1 MENFNYFYQEKS
13 QKKWKKFSNF
23 IKKNG
28 KMNIKDKPMLERKI
42 YKRISDFY
50 INNKNKALLITGARQ
65 VGKSYII
72 EAFGKEHYKSFIK
85 VDFIENPNLVKIF
98 DKAQSSEEILLR
110 LSAIYGDKM
119 IPGETLIFFDEIQE
133 YPNIIV
139 QIKYLL
145 ESGEYDY
152 ILSGSLLGTI
162 FKDIKSMPV
171 GYITIIQMFPLDFEE
186 FAKANNVS
194 DKVLHLLKQSFADKA
209 PLDEFIHRRML
220 SLFELYLIVGGMP
233 SVVETYIKTKN
244 LRRVAENQISIIEL
258 YKKDISKY
266 DKDEKLY
273 LQNIFELIP
282 SELNSKNKRFILKR
296 MNENAKFTKYN
307 NSFIWLKNAGVALT
321 TFVANEPKIPLI
333 LSKSANLFKLF
344 FNDVGLLAAMY
355 GNDIQLKILNHETN
369 INFGSI
375 YENLVAQE
383 LTAHGFDLYFYNNKK
398 LGEVDYLIES
408 DGKIIPIEVKS
419 GKDYYRHAAMDNLL
433 NNKDYKIESGYV
445 FCNHNIKVDKKTTY
459 YPIYMVMFLDKKQ
472 LPNDIIYNEDFSD
485 LNSLV

>member
-1 MENFNYFYQEKS
+1 
-13 QKKWKKFSNF
+13 
-23 IKKNG
+23 
-28 KMNIKDKPMLERKI
+28 MLERKI
-42 YKRISDFY
+42 YRKIIDFY
-50 INNKNKALLITGARQ
+50 KNNRNKALMITGARQ

-85 VDFIENPNLVKIF
+85 VDFIENPELVKVF
-98 DKAQSSEEILLR
+98 ENAKNSEEILLR
-110 LSAIYGDKM
+110 LSAILGDKM

-145 ESGEYDY
+145 ETSEYDY

-171 GYITIIQMFPLDFEE
+171 GYISIIQMYPLDFEE
-186 FAKANNVS
+186 FAKANNIS
-194 DKVLHLLKQSFADKA
+194 DKVLQLLKQSFTEKT
-209 PLDEFIHRRML
+209 PLDEYIHQRLL

-233 SVVETYIKTKN
+233 SVIETFIKTKN
-244 LRRVAENQISIIEL
+244 LRRVAENQTSIIEL

-282 SELNSKNKRFILKR
+282 SELNSKNKRFILKNL
-296 MNENAKFTKYN
+296 NENAKFTKYN
-307 NSFIWLKNAGVALT
+307 NSFLWIKNAGVALT
-321 TFVANEPKIPLI
+321 AFVANEPKIPLI

-369 INFGSI
+369 INFGAI

-383 LTAHGFDLYFYNNKK
+383 LTAHGYDLYFYNNKK
-398 LGEVDYLIES
+398 LGEVDFLLES
-408 DGKIIPIEVKS
+408 DGKVIPIEIKS

-433 NNKDYKIESGYV
+433 ANKDYNIESGFV
-445 FCNHNIKVDKKTTY
+445 FCNNNIKVDKKITN
-459 YPIYMVMFLDKKQ
+459 YPIYMIMFLEKKV
-472 LPNDIIYNEDFSD
+472 LPNDIMYTEDFSD

>member
-1 MENFNYFYQEKS
+1 
-13 QKKWKKFSNF
+13 
-23 IKKNG
+23 
-28 KMNIKDKPMLERKI
+28 MLERKI
-42 YKRISDFY
+42 YRKIIDFY
-50 INNKNKALLITGARQ
+50 KNNRNKALMITGARQ

-85 VDFIENPNLVKIF
+85 VDFIENPELVKVF
-98 DKAQSSEEILLR
+98 EKAKNSEEILLR
-110 LSAIYGDKM
+110 LSAIFGDKM

-145 ESGEYDY
+145 ETSEYDY

-171 GYITIIQMFPLDFEE
+171 GYITILQMYPLDFEE
-186 FAKANNVS
+186 FAKANNIS
-194 DKVLHLLKQSFADKA
+194 DKVFQLLRQSFTEKT
-209 PLDEFIHRRML
+209 PLDEYIHQRLL

-233 SVVETYIKTKN
+233 SVIETFIKTKN
-244 LRRVAENQISIIEL
+244 LRRVAENQTSIIEL

-282 SELNSKNKRFILKR
+282 SELNSKNKRFILKNL
-296 MNENAKFTKYN
+296 NENAKFTKYN
-307 NSFIWLKNAGVALT
+307 NSFLRIKNAGVALT
-321 TFVANEPKIPLI
+321 AFVANEPKIPLI

-369 INFGSI
+369 INFGAI

-383 LTAHGFDLYFYNNKK
+383 LTAHGYDLYFYNNKK
-398 LGEVDYLIES
+398 LGEVDFLLES
-408 DGKIIPIEVKS
+408 NGKVIPIEVKS

-433 NNKDYKIESGYV
+433 ANKDYNIESGFV
-445 FCNHNIKVDKKTTY
+445 FCNQNIKVDKKITY
-459 YPIYMVMFLDKKQ
+459 YPVYMIMFLEKKV
-472 LPNDIIYNEDFSD
+472 LPDDIMYTEDFSD

>member
-1 MENFNYFYQEKS
+1 
-13 QKKWKKFSNF
+13 
-23 IKKNG
+23 
-28 KMNIKDKPMLERKI
+28 MLERKI
-42 YKRISDFY
+42 YKRIEDFY
-50 INNKNKALLITGARQ
+50 KNNRNKALMITGARQ

-72 EAFGKEHYKSFIK
+72 EAFGKEQYKSFIK
-85 VDFIENPNLVKIF
+85 VDFIENPELVKIF
-98 DKAQSSEEILLR
+98 DKAINSEEILLR

-145 ESGEYDY
+145 ETSEYDY

-171 GYITIIQMFPLDFEE
+171 GYISIIQMYPLDFEE
-186 FAKANNVS
+186 FAKANNIS
-194 DKVLHLLKQSFADKA
+194 DKVLQLLKQSFTNKT
-209 PLDEFIHRRML
+209 PLDEYVHQRLL

-233 SVVETYIKTKN
+233 SVIETFINTKN
-244 LRRVAENQISIIEL
+244 LRRVAENQTSIIQL

-282 SELNSKNKRFILKR
+282 SELNSKNKRFILKNL
-296 MNENAKFTKYN
+296 NENAKFTKYN
-307 NSFIWLKNAGVALT
+307 NSFLWIKNAGVALT
-321 TFVANEPKIPLI
+321 AFVANEPKIPLI

-369 INFGSI
+369 INFGAI

-383 LTAHGFDLYFYNNKK
+383 LTAHGYDLYFYNNKK
-398 LGEVDYLIES
+398 LGEVDFLLES
-408 DGKIIPIEVKS
+408 DGKVIPIEIKS
-419 GKDYYRHAAMDNLL
+419 GKDYYRHAAIDNLL
-433 NNKDYKIESGYV
+433 ANKDYNIESGYV
-445 FCNHNIKVDKKTTY
+445 FCNNNIKVDKKITY
-459 YPIYMVMFLDKKQ
+459 YPIYMIMFLEKKV
-472 LPNDIIYNEDFSD
+472 LPEDIMYTEDFSD
-485 LNSLV
+485 LNSLVSPADTCNNF